1 MTSLDRWQKTAT
13 KDFIFHVRISA
24 DQEKILRE
32 LSYRYNLSVSQVIRD
47 LMTDGLAVLQQRL
60 QK

>member
-1 MTSLDRWQKTAT
+1 MTSLERWQSSQI
-13 KDFIFHVRISA
+13 KDFVFHVRVSA

-47 LMTDGLAVLQQRL
+47 LMADGLAVLQKRI